1 MLLAVHLEPSHPEVS
16 ALLQR
21 FFHGKST
28 KDVLASQAASGA
40 RKQLLQIAGPTLR
53 PLTQQ
58 RPQTENSEPREYEK
72 SEVSSTLAGASVSR
86 ENTLDS
92 KASEPLPPILSGDN
106 HVVPLSDPVTYSTSM
121 YMYIYLKG
129 AFGTTPPS
137 RETDWKSCMNDE
149 EFAIK
154 ILSEKNKVGKNIFP
168 IEGRV
173 CFHVII
179 LENYYW

>member
-58 RPQTENSEPREYEK
+58 RPQTENSEARDSEK
-72 SEVSSTLAGASVSR
+72 SEVSTLVGATVSR
-86 ENTLDS
+86 ENTVDS
-92 KASEPLPPILSGDN
+92 KASEPLPPILSGDK
-106 HVVPLSDPVTYSTSM
+106 HAIPLSDPVAIDVPFM
-121 YMYIYLKG
+121 H
-129 AFGTTPPS
+129 F
-137 RETDWKSCMNDE
+137 DW
-149 EFAIK
+149 
-154 ILSEKNKVGKNIFP
+154 L
-168 IEGRV
+168 
-173 CFHVII
+173 
-179 LENYYW
+179 YT